1 MTGVPLSLTHRPYLI
16 GIAGGTASGK
26 TTMTNTIVRTVGP
39 RRVTVISY
47 DAYYKDLSHLP
58 LADRLHTNLDHPDAL
73 DTGLLIQHLTQLRSG
88 QPAAVPLYDFATC
101 VRQPGSQHVAPTD
114 VIIVDGILTLAEARL
129 REMFDLKIFVDL
141 SADERILRRLE
152 RDLIERG
159 RTVRS
164 VVDQYRETVRP
175 MHDQF
180 VEPSKKYADFIVPGD
195 AARSEALET
204 VAAQVRARI
213 LIARLDTLEQ
223 LGGHLLSDALDH
235 EVPLLHEIARVAA
248 GELTADSITLHQFDS
263 HGAAFRDPDEFSVTW
278 PLGGHLAWPRTDGLS
293 AYVVAHG
300 ALAVP
305 DVAADPWSGLTQTRH
320 LVETGTRAFL
330 GVRLRVVDETVGVLF
345 FNYRRPRPFGPDETA
360 IANILGVYAATAIQ
374 RSRLYDR
381 VYARFHA
388 LEDVTEM
395 LSTTEPA
402 ALKACIVRAA
412 AHTLNADDV
421 TLHQYAASFG
431 RFLPAASHSATWP
444 EGGQLA
450 PPRTDGVS
458 AYVIKHGTVVVANVD
473 TDLSEDLRQT
483 AHLHARGT
491 HAFLGLRLQAGA
503 EKLGVLFVNYHA
515 PRSFDPYER
524 AVAQVFGLYAAAALL
539 AARHTPPASVIS
551 DNDL

>member
-1 MTGVPLSLTHRPYLI
+1 MTRAGLSLTHRPYLI

-39 RRVTVISY
+39 RRVTVIAY

-58 LADRLHTNLDHPDAL
+58 LADRLRTNLDHPAAL
-73 DTGLLIQHLTQLRSG
+73 DTALLIQHLTQLRSG
-88 QPAAVPLYDFATC
+88 EPVEVPRYDFATC
-101 VRQPGSQHVAPTD
+101 VRQADTQHVVPTD
-114 VIIVDGILTLAEARL
+114 VIIVDGILTLAEAHL

-141 SADERILRRLE
+141 SADERILRRIE
-152 RDLIERG
+152 RDIIERG

-180 VEPSKKYADFIVPGD
+180 VEPSKKFADFIVPGD

-223 LGGHLLSDALDH
+223 LGGQLLSDALDH

-248 GELTADSITLHQFDS
+248 GELGADSITLHQFDAQT
-263 HGAAFRDPDEFSVTW
+263 GTFRDPDEYSVTW
-278 PLGGHLAWPRTDGLS
+278 PLGGHLDKPRPDGLS
-293 AYVVAHG
+293 AYLVEHG

-305 DVAADPWSGLTQTRH
+305 DTAAYLWPERAQTRH

-330 GVRLRVVDETVGVLF
+330 GVRLRIMDETVGVLF
-345 FNYRRPRPFGPDETA
+345 FNYQRPRPLGSDETA
-360 IANILGVYAATAIQ
+360 IANILGIYAATAIQ

-381 VYARFHA
+381 VYTRFHA
-388 LEDVTEM
+388 LEDVGEM
-395 LSTTEPA
+395 LSTVEPA
-402 ALKACIVRAA
+402 ALKERIVRAA

-421 TLHQYAASFG
+421 TLHQFAAG
-431 RFLPAASHSATWP
+431 VFLPATTHSATWP
-444 EGGQLA
+444 AGGALA
-450 PPRTDGVS
+450 PPRADGVS
-458 AYVIKHGTVVVANVD
+458 AYVIRHGTVVVANVD
-473 TDLSEDLRQT
+473 TDLSEDLRTTTHMQ
-483 AHLHARGT
+483 ARGT
-491 HAFLGLRLQAGA
+491 RAFLGLRLQAGA
-503 EKLGVLFVNYHA
+503 ETLGVLFVNYRT
-515 PRSFDPYER
+515 PRTFDPYER

-539 AARHTPPASVIS
+539 AARHARQPAIT
-551 DNDL
+551 

>member
-1 MTGVPLSLTHRPYLI
+1 MTSFSLSLTHRPYLI

-47 DAYYKDLSHLP
+47 DSYYQDLSHLP
-58 LADRLHTNLDHPDAL
+58 LQDRLRTNLDHPDAL
-73 DTGLLIQHLTQLRSG
+73 DTALLVQHLVQLRRGESVE
-88 QPAAVPLYDFATC
+88 VPLYDFATC
-101 VRQPGSQHVAPTD
+101 VRRPGSQTVAPTD

-129 REMFDLKIFVDL
+129 RDLFDLKIFVDL
-141 SADERILRRLE
+141 SADERILRRIE
-152 RDLIERG
+152 RDIIERG

-248 GELTADSITLHQFDS
+248 NELAADRITLHQFDS
-263 HGAAFRDPDEFSVTW
+263 TSGAFRDPDAYSVTW
-278 PLGGHLAWPRTDGLS
+278 PLGGHLARPRVDGLS
-293 AYVVAHG
+293 TYVVDHG
-300 ALAVP
+300 VLAVP
-305 DVAADPWSGLTQTRH
+305 DVAADPWSGLVQTRH
-320 LVETGTRAFL
+320 LAETDTRAFL
-330 GVRLRVVDETVGVLF
+330 GIRLRVAEETVGVLF
-345 FNYRRPRPFGPDETA
+345 FNYRRPRALGPDETA

-381 VYARFHA
+381 VYLRFHA
-388 LEDVTEM
+388 LEDVGDM
-395 LSTTEPA
+395 LSTVEPA
-402 ALKACIVRAA
+402 ALKERIVRAA
-412 AHTLNADDV
+412 ARTLNADDV
-421 TLHQYAASFG
+421 TLHQYAAQTRG
-431 RFLPAASHSATWP
+431 FLPAASHSATWP
-444 EGGQLA
+444 AGGRLT
-450 PPRTDGVS
+450 PPRADGVS
-458 AYVIKHGTVVVANVD
+458 AYVIRHGTVVVANVD
-473 TDLSEDLRQT
+473 TDLSADLRST
-483 AHLHARGT
+483 AYLQAQGT
-491 HAFLGLRLQAGA
+491 RAFLGLRLQAGA
-503 EKLGVLFVNYHA
+503 EVLGVLFVNYHA
-515 PRSFDPYER
+515 PRTFDPYER

-539 AARHTPPASVIS
+539 AVRHTQPPAAT
-551 DNDL
+551 